1 MQPKTDRLFDK
12 PYRHRHLYLIIKL
25 AVLLYIFMS
34 SKDVQAVLFQLFR
47 VRVSHKTICEWGK
60 KFITFSPLTKIE
72 YALNETVVLYADEK
86 YVWVKGVEHYW
97 WSVRDHNGNILA
109 KIITAH
115 RDSDSAKLLF
125 RRAKT
130 RIVGKVHAV
139 VRDGLASYNEPIKDV
154 FGIDCL
160 SFPHGIQGRSE
171 MINGKYFWIS
181 NNMSESLN
189 AQIDCF
195 FARHHYNFNNLESA
209 NFHSDIFVERIN
221 LRAAC
226 S

>member
-1 MQPKTDRLFDK
+1 MQLKTNGLFDK

-25 AVLLYIFMS
+25 AVLLYIFMP
-34 SKDVQAVLFQLFR
+34 SKDVQAVLFHLFR
-47 VRVSHKTICEWGK
+47 VRVSHKTICLWGK
-60 KFITFSPLTKIE
+60 KFIEFAPLTKIE
-72 YALNETVVLYADEK
+72 YSPNETAVLYADEK
-86 YVWVKGVEHYW
+86 YVWIKGVQHYW
-97 WSVRDHNGNILA
+97 WSVRDHTGRILA
-109 KIITAH
+109 KIVTAK
-115 RDSDSAKLLF
+115 RDSDSAEELF
-125 RRAKT
+125 RRAKA

-139 VRDGLASYNEPIKDV
+139 VRDGLASYNQPINDT
-154 FGIDCL
+154 FGKDCL
-160 SFPHGIQGRSE
+160 SFPYGIQGRSE
-171 MINGKYFWIS
+171 IINGKYFWIS

-195 FARHHYNFNNLESA
+195 LARHHYNFNSLESA